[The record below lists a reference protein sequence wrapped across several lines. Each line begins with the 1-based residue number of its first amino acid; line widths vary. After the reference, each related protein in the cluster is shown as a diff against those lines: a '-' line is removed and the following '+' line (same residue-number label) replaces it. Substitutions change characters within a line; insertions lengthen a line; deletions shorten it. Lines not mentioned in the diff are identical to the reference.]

1 MSSSIYQDYFDLT
14 KDYQHQYGQNT
25 VVLMQVGAFFE
36 IYGKKNTET
45 NEITHSQITEFSQ
58 FCNLNISEKTN
69 GHVMAGF
76 RDYTLEKYLQKIA
89 ENGYTAV
96 VFVQIKEGKSIK
108 RVLHSIQSPGTFL
121 SYETDS
127 SPQMTNHIMCIWL
140 EKTRPLLK
148 KQDTLICGFSIV
160 NIFTGK
166 AYIYEYEIPYSLN
179 PTTFDD
185 LERAICVF
193 APSEV
198 ILISSF
204 DEIITNTII
213 QYSGIKTTTIHKIN
227 VSERQEA
234 KPTGENQNQKK
245 AKNCQNQNYIQ
256 HIIGVFFGEET
267 YQICGEFQEYPLAT
281 QSFCFLL
288 DFIKEHNP
296 NLVKKIAIPVFN
308 NSSSR
313 MILANHTLKQLNII
327 DDQSNDGKRTKR
339 FSSILSLLNQ
349 CSSAIGSRLFQ
360 SQITNPTFD
369 EKWLKEEYGM
379 TATFLSPNFFPMVKS
394 FRKQLSEI
402 RDIEKLCRQLITKKI
417 YPASIFYLYK
427 SVEIIQQ
434 MNVCLYENPEILEY
448 LSSDSQVLHS
458 NKKSSEKENHWNQ
471 IDSSTKAFC
480 QFIESQF
487 YIERCRGIHSANIFD
502 ENIICQGVSKN
513 LDDTFHKYNEN
524 LDLFEKIR
532 EYLNQLIKTCEKNN
546 DLDHVKKHETEKSGF
561 SLVITKTRG
570 KILKAVFANM
580 LKENSEST
588 VEIEGKKIQVKDIRL
603 VSATGSNDE
612 ITFPLLTQTT
622 KYILCLKEELNKEIA
637 KVYQDILSIVER
649 DWFQCLENLTKYVG
663 KIDVIT
669 TKAFIAREYNYCCPE
684 ILENSPKSF
693 LNAENLRHPLIEHLN
708 TNEIYVP
715 NDICIGALATQGDPG
730 LGRAAAQFQDP
741 PKAAQNTIS
750 ADGILLFGTNAVGKT
765 SLIRAVGISLIMA
778 QCGCFVPCSRFQY
791 KPYTAI
797 YSRILGNDNLFKG
810 LSTFMVEMSE
820 LRTILKM
827 ADENSLILGDELAS
841 GTENESA
848 LSIFASGLMDLH
860 KKRASFVF
868 ATHMHEIVH
877 FEEIGNLEN
886 LALKHLE
893 VYYDRE
899 QDCLVYNR
907 KLKEGAGNRMY
918 GLEVCRSLHMPED
931 FLETA
936 MKIRGKYF
944 PDTGG
949 ELSMKPSHF
958 NNKKIRGLCEICKVE
973 LSEETHHMSPQR
985 DADKNGFIGTFHKNH
1000 PANLLA
1006 VCEKCHDTIHKTPEK
1021 EKQVRKKTTK
1031 GYVLATV

>member
-1 MSSSIYQDYFDLT
+1 MSSSIYEDYFKLT
-14 KDYQHQYGQNT
+14 NDYQQQYGKNT
-25 VVLMQVGAFFE
+25 IVLMQVGAFFE
-36 IYGKKNTET
+36 VYGIKNKET
-45 NEITHSQITEFSQ
+45 NEITNSQITEFSQ

-96 VFVQIKEGKSIK
+96 IFIQLKEGKTIK

-148 KQDTLICGFSIV
+148 KQDSLICGFSVV

-166 AYIYEYEIPYSLN
+166 TYIYEYEIPYTLN

-185 LERAICVF
+185 LERAICIF

-204 DEIITNTII
+204 DEATTNTII

-227 VSERQEA
+227 VSER
-234 KPTGENQNQKK
+234 GELTNENKIK
-245 AKNCQNQNYIQ
+245 AKKCQNQNFIQ
-256 HIIGVFFGEET
+256 HIIGIFFGEET

-327 DDQSNDGKRTKR
+327 DDQSSDGKRTKR
-339 FSSILSLLNQ
+339 LSSILSLLNQ

-360 SQITNPTFD
+360 SQITNPIFD
-369 EKWLKEEYGM
+369 EEWLNKEYEM
-379 TATFLSPNFFPMVKS
+379 TANFLSPDFFPIVKS

-402 RDIEKLCRQLITKKI
+402 RDIEKLCRQLISKKI

-434 MNVCLYENPEILEY
+434 INVCLFENQEILEY
-448 LSSDSQVLHS
+448 LCSDSQVLHS
-458 NKKSSEKENHWNQ
+458 NKKILEKQNCWNQ

-487 YIERCRGIHSANIFD
+487 HIERCRGIHSANIFD
-502 ENIICQGVSKN
+502 ENIIRQGVSHN
-513 LDDTFHKYNEN
+513 LDAVLLKYNEN
-524 LDLFEKIR
+524 LELFDKIR
-532 EYLNQLIKTCEKNN
+532 EYLNQLIKTAEKNQE
-546 DLDHVKKHETEKSGF
+546 LDHVKKHETEKSGF
-561 SLVITKTRG
+561 SLIITKTRG
-570 KILKAVFANM
+570 KLLKTVFANM
-580 LKENSEST
+580 LKENPEST

-603 VSATGSNDE
+603 LSATGSNDE
-612 ITFPLLTQTT
+612 ITFSLLTQTT
-622 KYILCLKEELNKEIA
+622 KNILFLKEEVNKETA
-637 KVYQDILSIVER
+637 KVYQEILSVIER

-669 TKAFIAREYNYCCPE
+669 TKAFIAREYNYCRPE
-684 ILENSPKSF
+684 IVENSPKSF
-693 LNAENLRHPLIEHLN
+693 LNAENLRHPLIEHIN

-715 NDICIGALATQGDPG
+715 NDICIGATATQGD
-730 LGRAAAQFQDP
+730 LGIDPPSAGHLQDP
-741 PKAAQNTIS
+741 PKAAQNTILPA

-765 SLIRAVGISLIMA
+765 SLIRAIGITLIMA

-848 LSIFASGLMDLH
+848 LSIFASGLIDLH
-860 KKRASFVF
+860 KKKASFIF

-877 FEEIGNLEN
+877 FEEIGELEK

-936 MKIRGKYF
+936 MKIRGRYF
-944 PDTGG
+944 PETGG

-958 NNKKIRGLCEICKVE
+958 NSKKIRGLCEICKVE

-1006 VCEKCHDTIHKTPEK
+1006 VCEKCHDKIHKTPEK

-1031 GYVLATV
+1031 GYMLATV